1 MAWHKKNKEWDM
13 GSYQA
18 TKEEVEAR
26 LWCIRNKIYISPFA
40 KDPGS
45 WYIDITLNGKVN
57 RSPHVYVK
65 DMIWE
70 NIYKFYAHPNT
81 PNLSLIHIPSPRDRQ
96 KSRMPSSA

>member
-1 MAWHKKNKEWDM
+1 MIKCHGNKWQLLGIKKIKSGIWVAIKPNYRK
-13 GSYQA
+13 
-18 TKEEVEAR
+18 KLKLR

-57 RSPHVYVK
+57 RSPHIYVK

-70 NIYKFYAHPNT
+70 NIYKFYKYYY
-81 PNLSLIHIPSPRDRQ
+81 D
-96 KSRMPSSA
+96 KYKK